1 MSKKLIIWLIVGA
14 VIAGLVGLGSFGASQ
29 TEPATLVLTNGKFI
43 TLDPDVP
50 TAEALA
56 ARGDRIVAV
65 GAVED
70 VSRYVGPETE
80 VVDLQGRLATPG
92 WIDSHLHFMG
102 VGESKFSLDLTTAKN
117 WDEIVVRVAE
127 AVKNAVPGTLVT
139 GRGWHQEKWN
149 RVPEPNV
156 GGMPV
161 HDVLS
166 RVSPGNPVILTH
178 ASGHSCLANARA
190 MELSRI
196 TAQTPNPPGGEII
209 KDSQG
214 RPTGAFLETAQRL
227 VAWGTARSRATR
239 TAEEQEAE
247 NRKIV
252 EIADKEC
259 LSKGLTSVTDAG
271 VDWTTVELYK
281 RIIDEGR
288 LGVRLNVMLDESTR
302 RIAANAAAWKI
313 VGYGSDHLRVHTIKR
328 VIDGA
333 LGSRGAWLLEPYED
347 LPLSTGLN
355 TETIAN
361 MKETARVA
369 IENGF
374 QVATH
379 AIGDRANR
387 ETLDVYEE
395 AFRAHPDK
403 TDLRWRIEHAQ
414 HLHPADIPRF
424 GKLGVI
430 ASMQAV
436 HCTSDGPWVP
446 KRLGPKRAGEGAYA
460 WRSLIDAGATVSNG
474 TDSPVEAVDAIPGF
488 YAAVTRKM
496 KNGEVFFPVQKMTR
510 EEALRSYTINGAY
523 AAFEEKI
530 KGSLS
535 VGKLADVTVFTRDI
549 MTCPEGDI
557 PSAEIAWTIVGGKV
571 LYKKK

>member
-1 MSKKLIIWLIVGA
+1 
-14 VIAGLVGLGSFGASQ
+14 
-29 TEPATLVLTNGKFI
+29 
-43 TLDPDVP
+43 
-50 TAEALA
+50 
-56 ARGDRIVAV
+56 
-65 GAVED
+65 
-70 VSRYVGPETE
+70 
-80 VVDLQGRLATPG
+80 VDLRGCLATPG

-117 WDEIVVRVAE
+117 WDEIVAQVAE
-127 AVKNAVPGTLVT
+127 AVKNAAPGTLVT
-139 GRGWHQEKWN
+139 GRGWHQEKWD

-161 HDVLS
+161 HDALS

-209 KDSQG
+209 KDAQG
-214 RPTGAFLETAQRL
+214 RPTGAFLETAQGL

-239 TAEEQEAE
+239 TAEEREAE

-252 EIADKEC
+252 ELADKEC

-288 LGVRLNVMLDESTR
+288 LGVRLNVMLDESTQ

-313 VGYGSDHLRVHTIKR
+313 IGYGSDHLSVRTIKR
-328 VIDGA
+328 SIDGA
-333 LGSRGAWLLEPYED
+333 LGSHGAWLLEPYED
-347 LPLSTGLN
+347 LPSSTGLN

-424 GKLGVI
+424 GKLGII
-430 ASMQAV
+430 AAMQAV

-474 TDSPVEAVDAIPGF
+474 TDSPVEAVDTLPGF

-496 KNGEVFFPVQKMTR
+496 KNGEAFFPAQKMTR
-510 EEALRSYTINGAY
+510 EEALRAYTINGAY
-523 AAFEEKI
+523 AAFEETI
-530 KGSLS
+530 KGSLT
-535 VGKLADVTVFTRDI
+535 VGKLADVTVFSRDI
-549 MTCPEGDI
+549 LTCPEDEI
-557 PSAEIAWTIVGGKV
+557 PSAEIAMTIVGGKV
-571 LYKKK
+571 LYKK